1 MPYSEAQKRATYR
14 WMSANV
20 EKIREIRNRATA
32 TYYLNNSVEL
42 NKKSMEKYYLK
53 KEMKTFL
60 KILL

>member
-14 WMSANV
+14 WNNANI
-20 EKIREIRNRATA
+20 EKVREIRNRAGVK
-32 TYYLNNSVEL
+32 YYLNNSVQLKEYRL
-42 NKKSMEKYYLK
+42 KKYYLE

>member
-14 WMSANV
+14 WMKDNI

-32 TYYLNNSVEL
+32 NYYLNNSEEL